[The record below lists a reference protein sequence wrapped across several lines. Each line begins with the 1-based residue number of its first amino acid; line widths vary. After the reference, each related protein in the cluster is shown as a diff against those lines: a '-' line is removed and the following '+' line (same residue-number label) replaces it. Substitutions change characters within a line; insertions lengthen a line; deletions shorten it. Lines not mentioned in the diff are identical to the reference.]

1 MAYMRL
7 QIPVL
12 AARQTSNLFIG
23 CGSMIHGGAALWR
36 NFIGWVKKSLLL
48 SKIILFEIF
57 MLLISG
63 TQGRGEDRRGGFVV
77 CNIPGIDRVLI
88 L

>member
-7 QIPVL
+7 QKLVL

-23 CGSMIHGGAALWR
+23 CGSMIHGGAALWQ
-36 NFIGWVKKSLLL
+36 NFFGWVKKSLLL

-63 TQGRGEDRRGGFVV
+63 TLVRGEDCRGGCVV
-77 CNIPGIDRVLI
+77 CNIPGIVRVLI